1 MEPEVLH
8 HVRIAP
14 GCQVAVLGRAEAA
27 RSAARQFS
35 LGRGGAKGIE
45 VADTCRGQLVQRL
58 FAAQRAQR
66 KKAAEPGQVQTVQP
80 HRREPGAEA
89 CAGGREV
96 PGWYNEGLAQ
106 HLSGEGA
113 LALRRAPK
121 ILEPGFLELSE
132 LGGSFARWSDREKVA
147 RAYTQSL
154 VLVDGIASTYGERL
168 LIDLCTDAR
177 EGGHEGIAAGFE
189 RRTGFTL
196 QSLLDDLEAAM
207 AEDRAR

>member
-1 MEPEVLH
+1 MDQMEQTVVIFADKRKGIQNERGRCHAVEGGVQCRFGCGQIGSGQAPRQGDMEPEVLH

-132 LGGSFARWSDREKVA
+132 LGGSFARWSDRD
-147 RAYTQSL
+147 RS
-154 VLVDGIASTYGERL
+154 GI
-168 LIDLCTDAR
+168 
-177 EGGHEGIAAGFE
+177 
-189 RRTGFTL
+189 RRT
-196 QSLLDDLEAAM
+196 
-207 AEDRAR
+207 ARP